1 MAGEAAAGDLTHLL
15 KHVFGGAEAW
25 GARPAFIAK
34 TQTVTYA
41 QLQDRVEAQA
51 LHLLQ
56 RGVSRTSCVVVAFEK
71 PLPGLIAALALSL
84 IGSAWVQA
92 TPAVVSKPEL
102 FPTHVI
108 TNPGAPAVLNCPML
122 AVDDSW
128 DVPPHGDFLHLSRR
142 LTGHRSPEDIFMYGQ
157 SSGSTGEAKFF
168 PITIAKF
175 IRRTAP
181 EMQVDRAARPV
192 IASMFHMLHGGN
204 LSALLRALKKGGTI
218 VYGTDKAF
226 WLDHGVTMAMGS
238 PSHFAHVFDGAG
250 AGAAGKLPLAWVGGG
265 PIYPIFLERAFEHFD
280 AIVNFYGVMEGGTVC
295 WKFLTPGMA
304 LPHGIPAGKPHKFVE
319 LQIVDGNDNAVAPMV
334 EGTIRYKS
342 PWATEGYVGD
352 SQATRELLRNGWVY
366 PADRGFLDAAGELHV
381 TGRDH
386 DVLVVGGQM
395 LNAAAMDAVLQAMAG
410 VADGLCFNEVSA
422 TGHSALS
429 VAVVTPAASV
439 GAELRNPVTAALV
452 SRFGRAAAPT
462 KFYVVEAIPR
472 NLNGKL
478 LRRKAQELAARGDWL
493 PAGESG

>member
-1 MAGEAAAGDLTHLL
+1 MQSGQAAAGDLTHLL
-15 KHVFGGAEAW
+15 KFIFAEAEAW
-25 GARPAFIAK
+25 AARPAFISK
-34 TQTVTYA
+34 TQTVTYSE
-41 QLQDRVEAQA
+41 LQARVEAHA

-56 RGVSRTSCVVVAFEK
+56 RGVSRTSCVVIAFEK
-71 PLPGLIAALALSL
+71 PLPGLIAALALAL
-84 IGSAWVQA
+84 VGCPWVQA
-92 TPAVVSKPEL
+92 TPAAASKPEL
-102 FPTHVI
+102 FPTHVL
-108 TNPGAPAVLNCPML
+108 TSPGARAVLNCPILTVDEDWDAPPPGDL
-122 AVDDSW
+122 A
-128 DVPPHGDFLHLSRR
+128 HLSR
-142 LTGHRSPEDIFMYGQ
+142 LLAGHRSPDDIFMYGQ

-168 PITIAKF
+168 PITIANF

-181 EMQVDRAARPV
+181 EMQVDPAARPV

-204 LSALLRALKKGGTI
+204 LSALLRAVKKGGTI
-218 VYGTDKAF
+218 VYGTDKAL
-226 WLDHGVTMAMGS
+226 WLNHGVTMAMGS

-265 PIYPIFLERAFEHFD
+265 PIYPAFLERAFEHFG
-280 AIVNFYGVMEGGTVC
+280 AIANFYGVMEGGTVS

-304 LPHGIPAGKPHKFVE
+304 LPHGIPAGRPNRLVE
-319 LQIVDGNDNAVAPMV
+319 LQIVDGNDMIVPAMV

-352 SQATRELLRNGWVY
+352 SRATHELLRNGWVY
-366 PADRGFLDAAGELHV
+366 PADRGFLDEAGELYV

-429 VAVVTPAASV
+429 VAVVVLPAAA
-439 GAELRNPVTAALV
+439 GTELRNPVTAALV

-478 LRRKAQELAARGDWL
+478 LRRRARELAESRAWL
-493 PAGESG
+493 PAAG